1 MGCGCGRADSARR
14 NGGCSSWGTGDVLP
28 PPALRLS
35 YSHILPSDCATDSVG
50 QLLIRGRVA
59 NGWGGIWTGAVRR
72 PPPGKR
78 GAILHAALVARP
90 CSSVASPAGS
100 RGPERLISRVPV
112 TAPR

>member
-1 MGCGCGRADSARR
+1 MI
-14 NGGCSSWGTGDVLP
+14 LP
-28 PPALRLS
+28 LPAQSLS

-90 CSSVASPAGS
+90 CSCVRRLAGTPAREIRFQRFLRNRSVAATQVATQAAGRTAVPA
-100 RGPERLISRVPV
+100 
-112 TAPR
+112 